1 MPQHRVFSLLQ
12 PWAAA
17 ILAAA
22 LLACGGPMVRTEAG
36 VQLRLE
42 AVDFAAVPAKSL
54 SRHIAADISALR
66 PIVEGME
73 SLQTR
78 AAAYLRQLGARP
90 GQYTQAENDK
100 IRQLMLEYLNYR
112 DALFRMVAYHSGYPT
127 VADERRRL
135 QSFLIAYSAAL
146 TLQAKGLSIAAL
158 FAASPN
164 AVRKL
169 NEPEPVWGIP
179 ANVYDTI
186 YDNVTRAGNVAL
198 LSHSQAYYESMRPA
212 FEALDLDAD
221 PDFGWIPALI
231 AEHLQTVETLAP
243 SFWEAAFIKAQ
254 RESLGT
260 GRKAVYGLLAFVSRL
275 AGDTK
280 VRPAAATVSV
290 ASARAL
296 EAELEP
302 GDVILT
308 RKNYYVSNGFLPGF
322 WPHAILYVGTPEEL
336 RARGTKNRPWVQ
348 KHLAQYTAPGRD
360 GHPNRVVEAIS
371 EGVVFSSIEAALH
384 ADHVAVLRPRLS
396 QARRDAAIERAF
408 SHVGKPY
415 DFEFDFF
422 STHQIVCTELV
433 YRAYDEAIGGERI
446 ELEMQR
452 ILGRDTYPAIEF
464 VRKFRD
470 ETHADRARIAAGQPR
485 RSTFDFVAYL
495 DGDKRRDRKALM
507 ATANAPSTPARAGWT
522 LGAAAGWNYG
532 VGPGSSGGAGLQSPL
547 FELAGGHSLSHE
559 SLLQISARA
568 SKIRHNDAA
577 RWQLAHAVTLQ
588 WHPTRLVYLGLGGGL
603 AYGAR
608 KPGAFAAVSLGYEVV
623 QSLRWALD
631 MRLQYTTSTTRSFAE
646 PESTL
651 GLDLGLR
658 LY

>member
-1 MPQHRVFSLLQ
+1 MVPHRVFSLLQ
-12 PWAAA
+12 PWTI
-17 ILAAA
+17 ILLIGA

-36 VQLRLE
+36 IQLKLE
-42 AVDFAAVPAKSL
+42 AVDFATVPTKTQ
-54 SRHIAADISALR
+54 SRRIAADISALR
-66 PIVEGME
+66 PIVSGME
-73 SLQTR
+73 SLQIR
-78 AAAYLRQLGARP
+78 ASAYLRQLEASS
-90 GQYTQAENDK
+90 GQYSQAENDK

-112 DALFRMVAYHSGYPT
+112 EALFRMVAYHSGYLT

-135 QSFLIAYSAAL
+135 QSFLIAYGAGL

-158 FAASPN
+158 FATNPN

-179 ANVYDTI
+179 ANVYNTI
-186 YDNVTRAGNVAL
+186 YDNATRAGNVAL
-198 LSHSQAYYESMRPA
+198 LAHSQVYYESMQPTFA
-212 FEALDLDAD
+212 ALDLDTD
-221 PDFGWIPALI
+221 PDFDWIPSLI
-231 AEHLQTVETLAP
+231 ADHLETVEALAP
-243 SFWEAAFIKAQ
+243 SSWEAAFVKAR

-280 VRPAAATVSV
+280 VRPAEATVSV

-296 EAELEP
+296 EAEMEP

-322 WPHAILYVGTPEEL
+322 WPHAILYVGTPEQL
-336 RARGTKNRPWVQ
+336 KARGVENRPWVQ
-348 KHLAQYTAPGRD
+348 KHLAQYAAPGRD

-371 EGVVFSSIEAALH
+371 EGVVFSSIEEALH
-384 ADHVAVLRPRLS
+384 ADYVAVLRPRLS
-396 QARRDAAIERAF
+396 QARRDAAIGHAF

-422 STHQIVCTELV
+422 STNRLVCTELV

-452 ILGRDTYPAIEF
+452 ILGRDTYPAIEY

-470 ETHADRARIAAGQPR
+470 EAHADRARVAAGQPR
-485 RSTFDFVAYL
+485 QSTFDFVAFL
-495 DGDKRRDRKALM
+495 AGDKRRDVKALM

-522 LGAAAGWNYG
+522 LGGAAGWSYQL
-532 VGPGSSGGAGLQSPL
+532 GSRGSNGATFHSPL
-547 FELAGGHSLSHE
+547 FELSMGHSLSHHN
-559 SLLQISARA
+559 LLQINTYAGR
-568 SKIRHNDAA
+568 IHHNQGA
-577 RWQLAHAVTLQ
+577 RWQLAHALALQ

-608 KPGAFAAVSLGYEVV
+608 EPGAFAAVSLGYEVV

-631 MRLQYTTSTTRSFAE
+631 IRLQHTTSTTRGFAE
-646 PESTL
+646 PQSAL
-651 GLDLGLR
+651 GLNVGLR